1 MTMFQLPRPEPLP
14 LELLVRQA
22 PLPLELL
29 VRQAPPVHQV
39 LEPLVTPE

>member
-1 MTMFQLPRPEPLP
+1 MTMFQLPRPE
-14 LELLVRQA
+14 